1 MKPSTVDNEGTAIA
15 QLELAAGT
23 DNLHQREFAMR
34 AAEVHAQLA
43 VAEGLRDVAAAI
55 HETGQSG
62 WSALDAADQLGD
74 DSND

>member
-1 MKPSTVDNEGTAIA
+1 MKASSVDNEGTAIS
-15 QLELAAGT
+15 QLELAAGA

-34 AAEVHAQLA
+34 AAEVHAHLA
-43 VAEGLRDVAAAI
+43 IAEALRDVAVAI

-74 DSND
+74 DSDD